1 MAASSTPSEAIR
13 AATFQRL
20 HPKTYLERFL
30 EEDVR
35 PDGRAFLEFRNCSI
49 NVGSVSTAD
58 GSSLVRLGD
67 TTIVCGVKAEIA
79 EPDLDAPEDGF
90 LVPNLDLSP
99 LCSPKYKPG
108 PPSDDAQVLSSRLNE
123 ALVLSNIIPTKSLCI
138 RSGKFVWVL
147 YVDATCINYNG
158 NAFDATLLAMV
169 SALKNVRLPKATYH
183 EETNH
188 VTCSRKTREPL
199 SLSGTPISSSFGV
212 FDSSHLLADP
222 TVFEEPLLETTVT
235 VITDDEGRLI
245 SINQLG
251 QYLSPELDVI
261 SRCINNAQSRTTE
274 IMQQILAI

>member
-30 EEDVR
+30 EENVR
-35 PDGRAFLEFRNCSI
+35 PDGRGFLEFRDCSI
-49 NVGSVSTAD
+49 NVGSISTAD

-67 TTIVCGVKAEIA
+67 TTVVCGVKAEIA

-90 LVPNLDLSP
+90 LVPNLDLPP

-108 PPSDDAQVLSSRLNE
+108 PPSDDAQILSSRLNE
-123 ALVLSNIIPTKSLCI
+123 ALILSKVLPTNSLCI
-138 RSGKFVWVL
+138 QPGKFVWVL

-158 NAFDATLLAMV
+158 NVFDATLLAMV
-169 SALKNVRLPKATYH
+169 AALKNVRLPKATYH

-199 SLSGTPISSSFGV
+199 SLSEAPISSSFGV
-212 FDSSHLLADP
+212 FDSSRLLADP
-222 TVFEEPLLETTVT
+222 TAFEEPLLETTVS
-235 VITDDEGRLI
+235 VITNSEGRLL

-251 QYLSPELDVI
+251 QHLPPELDI
-261 SRCINNAQSRTTE
+261 LSKCIANAQNRTTE
-274 IMQQILAI
+274 IMQKILAV